1 MAGRTCFSPE
11 AYIKYKL
18 GENKKMLKSSKKSLF
33 LTLTAVLLLTMVL
46 AGCGSRANNDQGA
59 GGTAPASDVV
69 VSDLLD
75 QVKSS
80 GALKVGLMGT
90 YAPYNF
96 LNDKQEIDGFD
107 ADIAKEV
114 AKRIGVKAEFAPQDF
129 SGLIPSLQAG
139 NIDVII
145 SQVTIT
151 DERKQQIDFTQPY
164 ITNSVKIIVQ
174 QDNTAITKLE
184 DFKGKKIG
192 VGLGTN
198 DETYLRKEVLPKIGN
213 FDIKTYDDVITSLAD
228 LNAGRIDATI
238 NNMYA
243 LKPVVE
249 KNGFKIKAVGEPI
262 KSDKAGIAVKKEN
275 PQFLAALDK
284 ALTDIKADGTYNTI
298 FKKWFGEEPPKE

>member
-1 MAGRTCFSPE
+1 M
-11 AYIKYKL
+11 
-18 GENKKMLKSSKKSLF
+18 KSSKKSLI
-33 LTLTAVLLLTMVL
+33 LTLTAILLLTL
-46 AGCGSRANNDQGA
+46 AIAGCGKRAEDQGA
-59 GGTAPASDVV
+59 SPSASAGGASAPAA
-69 VSDLLD
+69 DLPD

-80 GALKVGLMGT
+80 GVLKVGLMGT

-114 AKRIGVKAEFAPQDF
+114 AKRLGVKAEFAPQDF

-151 DERKQQIDFTQPY
+151 DERKAQIDFTQPY
-164 ITNSVKIIVQ
+164 ITNSVKIIVGA
-174 QDNTAITKLE
+174 NNNSITKLE
-184 DFKGKKIG
+184 DFKGQKIG

-198 DETYLRKEVLPKIGN
+198 DEAYLRKEVLPKVGS
-213 FDIKTYDDVITSLAD
+213 FEIKTYDDVITSLAD
-228 LNAGRIDATI
+228 LNTGRIDATI

-243 LKPVVE
+243 LKPIVD

-262 KSDKAGIAVKKEN
+262 KADRAGIAVKKNN
-275 PQFLAALDK
+275 PQFLAALDQ